1 MMCLCDYSW
10 FVRHKRADFLSSPSF
25 SQTLVSVPVCL
36 ILALIVGVIIKG
48 MTGLGGNNSSKIFAY
63 EGVLFLVFLCA
74 DAVSM
79 FISHVAPELV
89 SAICIATGIFG
100 IMTIVMG
107 FIILPSSM
115 PIW

>member
-1 MMCLCDYSW
+1 MIIHGLCAI
-10 FVRHKRADFLSSPSF
+10 RADFLLSPSF

-36 ILALIVGVIIKG
+36 ILALIVGGIIKG
-48 MTGLGGNNSSKIFAY
+48 MTGLGGDNGVEMFKSAL
-63 EGVLFLVFLCA
+63 VLFIVFLCA

-79 FISHVAPELV
+79 FIGHVAPELV

-107 FIILPSSM
+107 FIILPSAM

>member
-48 MTGLGGNNSSKIFAY
+48 MTGLGGNNISKIFAY

>member
-1 MMCLCDYSW
+1 MCLCDYSW

-36 ILALIVGVIIKG
+36 ILALIVGGIIKG

-107 FIILPSSM
+107 FIILPSAM

>member
-1 MMCLCDYSW
+1 M
-10 FVRHKRADFLSSPSF
+10 
-25 SQTLVSVPVCL
+25 SVPVCL
-36 ILALIVGVIIKG
+36 ILAILVGGIIKG
-48 MTGLGGNNSSKIFAY
+48 MTGLGGDNGVDMLHS
-63 EGVLFLVFLCA
+63 ELVLFVVFLCA

-79 FISHVAPELV
+79 FIGHVAPELV

-107 FIILPSSM
+107 FIILPSTM

>member
-36 ILALIVGVIIKG
+36 ILALIVGGIIKG

-89 SAICIATGIFG
+89 SARCIATGIFG